1 MCRKKRA
8 GRPNKQEDK
17 GKTNAV
23 EGDEESSDYP
33 LFNISNCTTSKPL
46 FVKVLINGVSI
57 NMELDTGA
65 FVSLMGEDTYC
76 LIKDSASLLQQ
87 SSVKLLTYTGESIKM
102 KGATDVMVEHNGQQ
116 MTLPLIVM
124 EGQGPPLLRR
134 NWLSVLKLDWQ
145 HIFGVESNRS
155 LQDVLTRFNEVF
167 NEGLGTVLGV
177 KAKIHVS
184 PQATPIFHKAR
195 PVPYSLK
202 LKIVDK
208 LDRLLR
214 EGIIEPVQFS
224 NWAAPIVPEPKG
236 DGTIRICG
244 DYKVT
249 TNRVASLD
257 KYPLPRIEDLFASLS
272 GGQTFSKLD
281 LCHAYQQVELE
292 EDSREFTI
300 INTHKGLF
308 QYNRLPFGI
317 ASAPSI
323 FFYRV
328 CVYLD
333 DILISGQSEEE
344 LLARLSEV
352 MRRGEMQ
359 FPVVFCGILGTCDQL
374 ERVEYL

>member
-8 GRPNKQEDK
+8 GRPSKQEDSADK

-33 LFNISNCTTSKPL
+33 LFNISNCTPSKPL

-57 NMELDTGA
+57 NIELDTGVS
-65 FVSLMGEDTYC
+65 VSLMGEDTYC
-76 LIKDSASLLQQ
+76 LIKDSASPLQQ
-87 SSVKLLTYTGESIKM
+87 SSVKLHTYTGESIKV

-124 EGQGPPLLRR
+124 EGQGPPLLGR

-145 HIFGVESNRS
+145 HIFRVESNRS
-155 LQDVLTRFNEVF
+155 LQDVLTRCNEVF

-184 PQATPIFHKAR
+184 PEATPIFHKAR
-195 PVPYSLK
+195 SVPYSLK
-202 LKIVDK
+202 SKIEDE

-214 EGIIEPVQFS
+214 EGIIEPVRFS
-224 NWAAPIVPEPKG
+224 NWAAPIVPMPKG

-257 KYPLPRIEDLFASLS
+257 KYPLP
-272 GGQTFSKLD
+272 
-281 LCHAYQQVELE
+281 
-292 EDSREFTI
+292 
-300 INTHKGLF
+300 
-308 QYNRLPFGI
+308 GI
-317 ASAPSI
+317 
-323 FFYRV
+323 
-328 CVYLD
+328 
-333 DILISGQSEEE
+333 
-344 LLARLSEV
+344 
-352 MRRGEMQ
+352 
-359 FPVVFCGILGTCDQL
+359 
-374 ERVEYL
+374 